1 MAVRPGFEPGQSEPK
16 SLVLPLHH
24 RTKYALMKL
33 WLLKKIFFHFLCQ
46 RANKSVDSAKKMAQ
60 DAASGVKRTLK
71 K

>member
-1 MAVRPGFEPGQSEPK
+1 
-16 SLVLPLHH
+16 
-24 RTKYALMKL
+24 MKL